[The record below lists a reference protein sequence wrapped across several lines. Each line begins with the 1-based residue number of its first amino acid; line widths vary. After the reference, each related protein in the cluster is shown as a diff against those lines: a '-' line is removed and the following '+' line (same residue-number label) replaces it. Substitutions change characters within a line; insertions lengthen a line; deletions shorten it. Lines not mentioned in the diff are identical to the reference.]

1 MKAETYHRKAEELRE
16 KAANMNPRFWRKIE
30 ELEAEADRLEERAAE
45 KEAEEAESEEDD
57 DSWDEEDD
65 TIDWCDDNDDDD
77 DDDDDDE
84 LPQIS
89 PSYHGWSISVEK
101 DKVHKYVVTAVL
113 ENDDGYEIDRFEIY
127 GDEIDEDADIETVVE
142 EEIDCRNEKRAEAE
156 DFIKNYKNEMNLDPD
171 FDDFNDPD

>member
-1 MKAETYHRKAEELRE
+1 MKAETYRRKAEELRE

-77 DDDDDDE
+77 DDDDE

-142 EEIDCRNEKRAEAE
+142 EEIDYRNEKRAEAE